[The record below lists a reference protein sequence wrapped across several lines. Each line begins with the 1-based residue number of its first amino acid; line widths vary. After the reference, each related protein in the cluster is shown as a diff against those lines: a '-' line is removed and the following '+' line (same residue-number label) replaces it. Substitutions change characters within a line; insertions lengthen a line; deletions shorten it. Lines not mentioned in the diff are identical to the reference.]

1 MKPSLR
7 REILVGVC
15 LGLQLG
21 MLCNLI
27 VECVRFLILLWEIDK
42 HDRTN

>member
-7 REILVGVC
+7 RGILVGVC

-21 MLCNLI
+21 TLFNLI
-27 VECVRFLILLWEIDK
+27 VEYVRFLILLWEIDN